1 MEMTEGMETEVLP
14 DEEISDGNEY
24 PGEDGIPSDED
35 PDMPETSG
43 TDDEGIEND
52 TTDTGTGETEDI
64 DADSSEIED
73 GLPEDETDVDGTDIP
88 VENLNVTGSILILPE
103 GCELNLEEIGQDENI
118 ETGPEEETGF
128 SSEQFDQISEQLE
141 QLAETVSVQNDVLYG
156 GTAVV
161 CLILGALL
169 GVLLIQGFRLRRV

>member
-14 DEEISDGNEY
+14 DEEISDGNEH
-24 PGEDGIPSDED
+24 PGEDGILSDED
-35 PDMPETSG
+35 PDMPETAG
-43 TDDEGIEND
+43 TDEEGVEND
-52 TTDTGTGETEDI
+52 TTDTGTGET
-64 DADSSEIED
+64 ED

-103 GCELNLEEIGQDENI
+103 GYELNLEGIGQDENI
-118 ETGPEEETGF
+118 ETGPEEETVF

-141 QLAETVSVQNDVLYG
+141 QVVETVSVQNDVLCG
-156 GTAVV
+156 GIAVV
-161 CLILGALL
+161 CLILGTLL

>member
-14 DEEISDGNEY
+14 DEEISDGNDY

-35 PDMPETSG
+35 PDMPEASG

-64 DADSSEIED
+64 DADSSETED

-118 ETGPEEETGF
+118 ETGPEEETVY
-128 SSEQFDQISEQLE
+128 SSEHYHQSSWNSWPRPSASRTTSFMAGPPL
-141 QLAETVSVQNDVLYG
+141 SV
-156 GTAVV
+156 
-161 CLILGALL
+161 
-169 GVLLIQGFRLRRV
+169 